1 MITARSKGFQLLDNN
16 IEVLRIGIESLL
28 NKTKGPEWKK
38 NFIRRKGKYYRDF
51 GETGSIDYNIIPAL
65 VADYSNS
72 FNHGALMKQQEL
84 LVLFSSVRDHRN
96 KIAHHDEFNESSLS
110 KLVHALREAFTML
123 NLSTRFNELDE
134 SRTTRSKSQIKGAAI
149 PRPYLSNSNYPAS
162 QIDEGAEQK
171 KCYTEDKNWV
181 YLNNFVIAESKRGL
195 GQMIC
200 VEFQRGTYKG
210 RRFLYSHDLVYDVCI
225 SHLET
230 LDSWKKYGI
239 NTSSS
244 GIRKDARAYVK
255 ELEL

>member
-72 FNHGALMKQQEL
+72 FNHGALMKQNEL

-96 KIAHHDEFNESSLS
+96 KIAHHDEFNESSL
-110 KLVHALREAFTML
+110 KVLVQSLREAFIML
-123 NLSTRFNELDE
+123 KLGTRFNELDE
-134 SRTTRSKSQIKGAAI
+134 ARTTGSASHIKGAAI
-149 PRPYLSNSNYPAS
+149 PKSYLNNSNSPAS
-162 QIDEGAEQK
+162 QIEDSTEQQK
-171 KCYTEDKNWV
+171 SYADDKNWV
-181 YLNNFVIAESKRGL
+181 YLNNFVISESKRGL
-195 GQMIC
+195 GQIIC

-210 RRFLYSHDLVYDVCI
+210 KRFLYSHDLVYDVCI
-225 SHLET
+225 SRLET
-230 LDSWKKYGI
+230 LDSWQKYGI

-244 GIRKDARAYVK
+244 SIRKDARAYVK
-255 ELEL
+255 EL

>member
-16 IEVLRIGIESLL
+16 IEVLRMGIESLL
-28 NKTKGPEWKK
+28 NKTKGTGWKK
-38 NFIRRKGKYYRDF
+38 EFIKRRGKYYPKF
-51 GETGSIDYNIIPAL
+51 EETENLDYNLLPAL
-65 VADYSNS
+65 VADYSQTFDN
-72 FNHGALMKQQEL
+72 GAWLKQEEL
-84 LVLFSSVRDHRN
+84 LGLVSSVRDYRN
-96 KIAHHDEFNESSLS
+96 KITHHDEFNERSLQI
-110 KLVHALREAFTML
+110 LVQSLRQAFTML
-123 NLSTRFNELDE
+123 NLGSRFNDLDE
-134 SRTTRSKSQIKGAAI
+134 SRTIGSASYIKGAAF
-149 PRPYLSNSNYPAS
+149 PRPYFNNSNHRPAL
-162 QIDEGAEQK
+162 QIEESTEEQHA
-171 KCYTEDKNWV
+171 YIDNKNWV

-225 SHLET
+225 SHMET

-255 ELEL
+255 EI

>member
-16 IEVLRIGIESLL
+16 IEVLRVGIEALL

-38 NFIRRKGKYYRDF
+38 SFIKRRGKYYPKF
-51 GETGSIDYNIIPAL
+51 EETENLDYNLLPAL
-65 VADYSNS
+65 VADYSQS
-72 FNHGALMKQQEL
+72 FDNGPWLKQKEL
-84 LVLFSSVRDHRN
+84 LELFSSVRDFRN
-96 KIAHHDEFNESSLS
+96 KIAHHDEFNESSLIN
-110 KLVHALREAFTML
+110 LVQALRDAFSML
-123 NLSTRFNELDE
+123 NLGTRFNDLDE
-134 SRTTRSKSQIKGAAI
+134 SRVAGSESHIKGAAI
-149 PRPYLSNSNYPAS
+149 PRPYLSDSNRPALKIEES
-162 QIDEGAEQK
+162 PEQQK
-171 KCYTEDKNWV
+171 SYAEDKNWV

-244 GIRKDARAYVK
+244 SIRKDARAYVK
-255 ELEL
+255 EL

>member
-38 NFIRRKGKYYRDF
+38 NFIRRKGKYYPKF
-51 GETGSIDYNIIPAL
+51 EETENLDYNLLPAL
-65 VADYSNS
+65 VADYSQS
-72 FNHGALMKQQEL
+72 FDNGPWLKQKEL
-84 LVLFSSVRDHRN
+84 LELFSSVRDFRN
-96 KIAHHDEFNESSLS
+96 KIAHHDDEFNESSLMI
-110 KLVHALREAFTML
+110 LVQSLKKAFTML
-123 NLSTRFNELDE
+123 NLDTRFNDLDE
-134 SRTTRSKSQIKGAAI
+134 SRTTGSASYIKGAAI
-149 PRPYLSNSNYPAS
+149 PRPYFNNSNRPALQTEES
-162 QIDEGAEQK
+162 TEQQK
-171 KCYTEDKNWV
+171 SYAEDKNWV

-210 RRFLYSHDLVYDVCI
+210 RRFLYSHDLVYDACI

-244 GIRKDARAYVK
+244 GIRKEARAYVK
-255 ELEL
+255 EL

>member
-1 MITARSKGFQLLDNN
+1 MITTRSQGFQLLDNN

-38 NFIRRKGKYYRDF
+38 NFIRRKGKYYPKF
-51 GETGSIDYNIIPAL
+51 EETENLDYNLLPAL
-65 VADYSNS
+65 VADYSQS
-72 FNHGALMKQQEL
+72 FDNGPWLKQKEL
-84 LVLFSSVRDHRN
+84 LELFSSVRDFRN
-96 KIAHHDEFNESSLS
+96 KIAHHDEFNESSLMI
-110 KLVHALREAFTML
+110 LVQSLKKAFIML
-123 NLSTRFNELDE
+123 NLGARFNDLDE
-134 SRTTRSKSQIKGAAI
+134 TKTTDSASYIKGASI
-149 PRPYLSNSNYPAS
+149 PKSYFKNSNRPTL
-162 QIDEGAEQK
+162 QIEESTEQQK
-171 KCYTEDKNWV
+171 SYAEDKNWV

-255 ELEL
+255 EL

>member
-38 NFIRRKGKYYRDF
+38 NFIRRKGKYYPKF
-51 GETGSIDYNIIPAL
+51 EETENLDYNLLPAL
-65 VADYSNS
+65 VADYSQS
-72 FNHGALMKQQEL
+72 FDNGPWLKQKEL
-84 LVLFSSVRDHRN
+84 LELFSSVRDFRN
-96 KIAHHDEFNESSLS
+96 KIAHHDEFNESSLMT
-110 KLVHALREAFTML
+110 LVQSLKKAFTML
-123 NLSTRFNELDE
+123 NLGTRFNDLDE
-134 SRTTRSKSQIKGAAI
+134 SRTTGSASYIKGAAI
-149 PRPYLSNSNYPAS
+149 PRPYFNNSNRPAL
-162 QIDEGAEQK
+162 QIEESSEEQQV
-171 KCYTEDKNWV
+171 YTEDKNWV

-200 VEFQRGTYKG
+200 VEFQRGTYKSK
-210 RRFLYSHDLVYDVCI
+210 RFLYSHDLVYDVCI

-255 ELEL
+255 EL